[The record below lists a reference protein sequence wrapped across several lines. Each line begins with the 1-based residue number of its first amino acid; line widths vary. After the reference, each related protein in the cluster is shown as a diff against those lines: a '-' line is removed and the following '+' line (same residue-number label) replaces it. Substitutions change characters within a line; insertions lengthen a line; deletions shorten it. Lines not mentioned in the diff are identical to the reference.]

1 MPREEPCLESDG
13 ASCPG
18 TDIAEVRTDDI
29 EDDSWDV
36 DSACSAT
43 SAKPADSPATKPA
56 PKYVKGRLKAKLAFW
71 QLFCKSA
78 VVLSWISSGYEIPW
92 ALGVTPP
99 PLSFPNAAG
108 ALQREAF
115 VSADIADLLARGS
128 IMQTHLPPAV
138 ISPLNVV
145 ERRGK
150 LRLILDLVY
159 VNRFIDQ
166 TGLKFKYENIR
177 SASLY
182 FNPDDYM
189 FSVDLEAAYHHVDMH
204 ESAWTYLGFRWQ
216 GKTYVF
222 TVLPFGLS
230 PACYVFSKLTHE
242 LVGRWRARGI
252 RLIHYLDDFLFAVAK
267 DADGGSSAFKLV
279 QAQVLQDIRSAGFS
293 VSVPKLQLDPEQALV
308 FLGWLVD
315 LAKNSLTASNDRVQE
330 FLKTLQRLLS
340 GSRKVHVRLLAR
352 ITGQLQS
359 MALALGPA
367 ARIYSR
373 ALYDLINSKPAHVW
387 NWHVRIDGAA
397 FAELQFW
404 QKNFDRLHG
413 APLWFDS
420 HVDTVLFTDA
430 GAQGWGGFE
439 LQHTRG
445 QQLAFPASFADFHA
459 AGGSRVAQGYLTLEE
474 QVESSTWRELIA
486 IERTLLSLFSAVSG
500 KIVRLITDSL
510 AVCYIWLKGSKKKL
524 IQDVVVRIFEF
535 CHKRNIQLRIEWT
548 PRENNMLADQL
559 SKLHDADDW
568 MLNKKY
574 FRILD
579 QLWGPHTFDRFA
591 SGTNNQCSK
600 FCSRFWCPG
609 SAGVDAFSYNWQ
621 GENNWVNAPFALLGR
636 VMLHMRACKAV
647 GTVIVPWWPKQQWWH
662 LVRSADGSR
671 WAAAVR
677 DAREINVT
685 RPRDLFLPD
694 VAPLLKKSLGPGS
707 QHPDVQRLLGA
718 LPAALASSKADSTMK
733 RYAPLWQRFVQWC
746 KERQAQSLRNLS
758 LATAISLGF
767 CGFFRY
773 DDLSHIRVNNLKLV
787 GESLL
792 EIRLDSR
799 KNDQYREG
807 SLIVLSAIESYSCP
821 VKSVVLLL
829 QRAGLEGS
837 SRPLFSAVSVC
848 DGVEVY
854 GNTPASYQYLRRGIL
869 EAFQAVGLPAKQFGL
884 HSLRAGGATQAA
896 NQGIPDR
903 LWMEHG
909 GWKSQRSAFGYV
921 KTSSEVKAGVTQ
933 AMFPSLQP

>member
-43 SAKPADSPATKPA
+43 SAKPADSPAIKPA

-115 VSADIADLLARGS
+115 VSAEIADLLARGS

-685 RPRDLFLPD
+685 RPRDLFLP
-694 VAPLLKKSLGPGS
+694 GPGS
-707 QHPDVQRLLGA
+707 ANSVIVGA
-718 LPAALASSKADSTMK
+718 PNWAVYALRVDFQTCNEASDST
-733 RYAPLWQRFVQWC
+733 PLHLQMLPRF
-746 KERQAQSLRNLS
+746 
-758 LATAISLGF
+758 
-767 CGFFRY
+767 
-773 DDLSHIRVNNLKLV
+773 
-787 GESLL
+787 
-792 EIRLDSR
+792 
-799 KNDQYREG
+799 
-807 SLIVLSAIESYSCP
+807 
-821 VKSVVLLL
+821 
-829 QRAGLEGS
+829 
-837 SRPLFSAVSVC
+837 
-848 DGVEVY
+848 
-854 GNTPASYQYLRRGIL
+854 
-869 EAFQAVGLPAKQFGL
+869 
-884 HSLRAGGATQAA
+884 
-896 NQGIPDR
+896 
-903 LWMEHG
+903 
-909 GWKSQRSAFGYV
+909 
-921 KTSSEVKAGVTQ
+921 
-933 AMFPSLQP
+933 